1 MPIFSLNQEEKRWL
15 VLLGVSPNSAKDSV
29 LLTEN
34 LNRIWISKLS
44 RKEKV
49 TAINNIYKIIRN
61 YYVNGT
67 FFKYSS
73 VWIKPFSKVKGRL
86 HYPLFLDKV
95 LVPRNKVDT
104 QWILTVAGKARELN
118 LYPEVDVS
126 SITKKLSSLE
136 ERNVFSLT
144 EELSTV

>member
-95 LVPRNKVDT
+95 LIPRNKVDT

-136 ERNVFSLT
+136 ERNVSLLT

>member
-15 VLLGVSPNSAKDSV
+15 VLLGVSPNTAKDSV

-136 ERNVFSLT
+136 ERNVSLLT

>member
-15 VLLGVSPNSAKDSV
+15 VLLGVSPNSTKDSV

>member
-95 LVPRNKVDT
+95 LIPRNKIDT

-136 ERNVFSLT
+136 ERNVSLLT